1 MARTGVSGLRRRE
14 CSGCRNGGTPAMFK
28 VMVKRSNGQMVILD
42 KKSTPDKDVG
52 CAFLEVMV

>member
-1 MARTGVSGLRRRE
+1 MARAGGAGLRRRE
-14 CSGCRNGGTPAMFK
+14 CIGCGDWSVPTIA
-28 VMVKRSNGQMVILD
+28 VKRSNGQMVILD